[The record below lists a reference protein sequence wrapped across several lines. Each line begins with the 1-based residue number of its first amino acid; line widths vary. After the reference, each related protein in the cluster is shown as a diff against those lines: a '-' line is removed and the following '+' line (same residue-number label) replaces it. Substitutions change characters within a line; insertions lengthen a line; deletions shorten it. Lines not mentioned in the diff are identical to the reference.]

1 MNKTAS
7 ILVSLVMVI
16 IVIVTVY
23 GVYSGGLDSVENA
36 LTGDDG
42 SMIDNAQNPEG
53 SSYQSSTQE
62 DTAAKFERYDV
73 GGIQNG

>member
-7 ILVSLVMVI
+7 ILISLVLVI

-36 LTGDDG
+36 LMGDDG
-42 SMIDNAQNPEG
+42 SIADNAQNPEG
-53 SSYQSSTQE
+53 SSYQSSTRT
-62 DTAAKFERYDV
+62 DTSTKTNRYNT

>member
-36 LTGDDG
+36 LVGDDE
-42 SMIDNAQNPEG
+42 SMIDSAQNPEG
-53 SSYQSSTQE
+53 SSYQSSAQE
-62 DTAAKFERYDV
+62 GTAAKSNRYDI